1 MPNKGVGKRKAVSPV
16 IATLLLIAIA
26 VAVAIIAYSWITGLA
41 GGLMGGG
48 GQQVTHQLV
57 LEAYDHSNVAQGNT
71 ITISVRYVGP
81 ASSVTISS
89 IYYDGQS
96 VTVSPTLPKD
106 ISIGNSQTFTITLP
120 SNVARGTS
128 HVITLVTSDG
138 AKLQFS
144 VIAGRTG

>member
-1 MPNKGVGKRKAVSPV
+1 MPNKGVGRRKAVSPV

-26 VAVAIIAYSWITGLA
+26 VAVAIIAYSWVTGLA

-57 LEAYDHSNVAQGNT
+57 LEAYNHINVSKNEN
-71 ITISVRYVGP
+71 IYVSVRYVGP
-81 ASSVTISS
+81 ASNVTISR

-96 VTVSPTLPKD
+96 VTVPPTLPKD

-120 SNVARGTS
+120 LDVTRGTS

>member
-1 MPNKGVGKRKAVSPV
+1 MPNKGVGKRRKAVSPV

-26 VAVAIIAYSWITGLA
+26 VAVAIIAYSWVTGLA

-57 LEAYDHSNVAQGNT
+57 LEAYDHRQTGANQS

-81 ASSVTISS
+81 ASSVTISKA
-89 IYYDGQS
+89 YYDGHDASLTQTTINIGTS
-96 VTVSPTLPKD
+96 QPLTL
-106 ISIGNSQTFTITLP
+106 TLP

-138 AKLQFS
+138 AKIQFS

>member
-1 MPNKGVGKRKAVSPV
+1 
-16 IATLLLIAIA
+16 
-26 VAVAIIAYSWITGLA
+26 
-41 GGLMGGG
+41 MGGG

-57 LEAYDHSNVAQGNT
+57 LEAYNHINVSKAQNIYVT
-71 ITISVRYVGP
+71 VRYVGP
-81 ASSVTISS
+81 ASNVTISS

-96 VTVSPTLPKD
+96 VSYTASPSGD
-106 ISIGNSQTFTITLP
+106 ISIGNSATFTITLP
-120 SNVARGTS
+120 LGVARGTS